1 MSDTPRLY
9 LDQCLRVEVAQALRR
24 EGYDVVRAAEVG
36 QHRADDS
43 QILHRA
49 ISDGRIL
56 VTLDEHF
63 GNWAV
68 MPLREHPGVVRLKIH
83 PATHENAIMILLPF
97 LKNHTQLEFLNRLVI
112 VSSRRSRWIHTER
125 V

>member
-1 MSDTPRLY
+1 MPESLRIY
-9 LDQCLRVEVAQALRR
+9 LDQCLRIEVAQALYNA
-24 EGYDVVRAAEVG
+24 GYDVVRAAEVG

-49 ISDGRIL
+49 ISDDRIL

-68 MPLREHPGVVRLKIH
+68 MPIKEHCGVIRLKIH
-83 PATHENAIMILLPF
+83 PTTHQNAVKLLLPF
-97 LKNHTQLEFLNRLVI
+97 LRAHQQEDFLNYLVI
-112 VSSRRSRWIHTER
+112 LSSRRSRWIRTG
-125 V
+125 

>member
-1 MSDTPRLY
+1 MPDPLRIY
-9 LDQCLRVEVAQALRR
+9 LDQCLRIEVAQALRR

-36 QHRADDS
+36 QYRADDF
-43 QILHRA
+43 QIIQHA

-68 MPLREHPGVVRLKIH
+68 LPLREHLGVIRLKIH
-83 PATHENAIMILLPF
+83 PATHENAITTLLPF
-97 LKNHTQLEFLNRLVI
+97 LKSHTQPNFINRLVI
-112 VSSRRSRWIHTER
+112 LSSRRSRWICTG
-125 V
+125 